1 MTISERGGA
10 TQPTILRN
18 PTLRPVNRVNG
29 SQRDH
34 LDQGIASIVYY
45 NIYNRIYNSIS
56 PRHITC

>member
-1 MTISERGGA
+1 MTIFERGGA

-34 LDQGIASIVYY
+34 LDQGIASIL
-45 NIYNRIYNSIS
+45 
-56 PRHITC
+56 